1 MIHIKSLIPKFL
13 QKQGIKKQV
22 EAIEVCKI
30 ADKIL
35 KAAFGEPRLGWE
47 AFGLPAGEAGS
58 NTAKALFFRNS
69 TLYVKCSNSTLA
81 NEIYLR
87 KERIKNEINEEM
99 GQEII
104 KDILIKTG

>member
-1 MIHIKSLIPKFL
+1 MIHVKSLIPKFL
-13 QKQGIKKQV
+13 QKQEIKKQV

-35 KAAFGEPRLGWE
+35 KE
-47 AFGLPAGEAGS
+47 AFS
-58 NTAKALFFRNS
+58 NNNAKALFFRNS
-69 TLYVKCSNSTLA
+69 TLHVRCSNSTLA

-87 KERIKNEINEEM
+87 KERTKNEINEEM
-99 GQEII
+99 DQELV